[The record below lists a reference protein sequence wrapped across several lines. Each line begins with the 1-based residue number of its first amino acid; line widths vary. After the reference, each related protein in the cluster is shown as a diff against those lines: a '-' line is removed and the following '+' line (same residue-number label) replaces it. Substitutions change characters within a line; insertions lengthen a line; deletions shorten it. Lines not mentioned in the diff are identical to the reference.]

1 VLEEMKLT
9 KIRISEMRRTKEELE
24 ETLLETAM
32 DRAKLEHKS
41 H

>member
-24 ETLLETAM
+24 ETLVETAM
-32 DRAKLEHKS
+32 DRAKLEHKFN
-41 H
+41 